1 MASKT
6 CEDIMQQLSDCI
18 CALAGERTSKNQ
30 GRVGSELKSKSL
42 VVRWMV
48 KKPSPKKDVDS
59 QNDGDNIIKRGTII
73 IVPVKTGRGASASV
87 LSYPFRVSL
96 QSTRSSTI
104 SGGLPKFLRR
114 SGRRR
119 VKNTNLLDIRMIETN
134 AMDEFSDVS
143 LYVTR
148 FRKKNVYKRINSDS
162 E

>member
-1 MASKT
+1 
-6 CEDIMQQLSDCI
+6 
-18 CALAGERTSKNQ
+18 
-30 GRVGSELKSKSL
+30 
-42 VVRWMV
+42 MV